1 MTEEEKIEILKAI
14 DYYSNN
20 KGSNKILIKIKNEI
34 FESLKD
40 KERYFKKLRDCSKS
54 S

>member
-20 KGSNKILIKIKNEI
+20 KGSNKILIKIKNDI

-40 KERYFKKLRDCSKS
+40 KEEYYKIVHKGE
-54 S
+54 

>member
-14 DYYSNN
+14 DYYCNN

-40 KERYFKKLRDCSKS
+40 KEGYFKKLKDNSKS
-54 S
+54 L

>member
-1 MTEEEKIEILKAI
+1 MTEEEKIEVLKVI

-34 FESLKD
+34 FKSLKD
-40 KERYFKKLRDCSKS
+40 KERYYKIVHKGE
-54 S
+54 